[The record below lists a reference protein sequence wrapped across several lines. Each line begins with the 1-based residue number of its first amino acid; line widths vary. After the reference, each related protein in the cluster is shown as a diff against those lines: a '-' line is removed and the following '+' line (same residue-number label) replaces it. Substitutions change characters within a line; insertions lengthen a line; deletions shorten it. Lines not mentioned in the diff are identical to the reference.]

1 VKISTRLLLAICA
14 LLWVSQFTVRG
25 KDPLPKDWRPDLDLV
40 ARSIEKDLEQS
51 KAQQEMNLSSGLLA
65 KVRDAELEI
74 AYLRLY
80 AALSEAG
87 RAKLKAEQTIWLKK
101 RERAVENTT
110 PKDGT
115 RGTIAPLEENETF
128 LKVTEARTRELQAR
142 LKKLP

>member
-1 VKISTRLLLAICA
+1 MKISTRCLLAICA
-14 LLWVSQFTVRG
+14 LLLVSQFDVRG
-25 KDPLPKDWRPDLDLV
+25 KDLLPKDWRADLDLV

-51 KAQQEMNLSSGLLA
+51 KAQQEMNLLSGLLA

-74 AYLRLY
+74 AYLHLY
-80 AALSEAG
+80 AALSKAG
-87 RAKLKAEQTIWLKK
+87 RAKLRAEQTIWLKK
-101 RERAVENTT
+101 RERAVEDTT

-142 LKKLP
+142 LQKLP

>member
-1 VKISTRLLLAICA
+1 VKSSIRLLFAICA
-14 LLWVSQFTVRG
+14 LLWVSEFTVRG

-51 KAQQEMNLSSGLLA
+51 KAQQEMNLASGLLA

-80 AALSEAG
+80 AALSEAS

-101 RERAVENTT
+101 RARAVENTT

-115 RGTIAPLEENETF
+115 RGTIGPLEENETF